1 MSKPEHGL
9 GPKHLLFN
17 CGQAGRRGFHFVS
30 LILTGPKSAETQ
42 PSSGGST
49 GKLIYLLFLTLQIRD
64 RTEQKRPG
72 ILGTWQHYLHTIH
85 NVLNTLKMFGFRSKF
100 NTSSVILFTLLIH
113 SANHVFMGRT
123 EITMLSGYTIRQVER
138 KSPPPKSWWNRERNR
153 LHGTPA
159 GIHLEPHPGRPG
171 LGPTK
176 RPFLIAE

>member
-30 LILTGPKSAETQ
+30 LVLTGPTSAETQ
-42 PSSGGST
+42 PSSGSST

-85 NVLNTLKMFGFRSKF
+85 NVLNTFKMFVFRSKF
-100 NTSSVILFTLLIH
+100 NTSSCNFV
-113 SANHVFMGRT
+113 
-123 EITMLSGYTIRQVER
+123 YTINSLSQ
-138 KSPPPKSWWNRERNR
+138 PC
-153 LHGTPA
+153 LHGENRDNHAERLYNPA
-159 GIHLEPHPGRPG
+159 SGKEVPSRQELVE
-171 LGPTK
+171 
-176 RPFLIAE
+176 